1 MVELTEQD
9 MANVGPRDTKEPGS
23 PTWCWQ
29 TVSLLQNMWASLDL
43 GEARY
48 EEVWQQ
54 ADDRQ
59 IWEKIPEDNPFGTKE
74 EMLKQLE
81 VGDYQQARRRLS
93 LQPIARQVRRK
104 FEHGGDRRSEEFQVD
119 NYQLENQSG
128 TSRDYLLT
136 RLYHQHYD
144 IFERWERGEFRSVR
158 VAAIAAGIDVQKPKK
173 TVTLGSNI
181 DRLADALHGRYTPEQ
196 LTALSQRLLELSEKA
211 NTEMTSLTPSDK

>member
-54 ADDRQ
+54 ADANR

-93 LQPIARQVRRK
+93 LQPVARQVRRK
-104 FEHGGDRRSEEFQVD
+104 FEHGGDRRSEDFQVD
-119 NYQLENQSG
+119 KYQLENQGG
-128 TSRDYLLT
+128 TSRDYLLA

-144 IFERWERGEFRSVR
+144 IFERWERGEFRSIQ
-158 VAAIAAGIDVQKPKK
+158 AAAREAGLGVQKARR
-173 TVTLGSNI
+173 TVTLGNNI
-181 DRLADALHGRYTPEQ
+181 DRLATALHGHFTPDQ
-196 LTALSQRLLELSEKA
+196 FTELSRRMLQLRRQGKQGDSSG
-211 NTEMTSLTPSDK
+211 T